1 MVTKTNEEVAG
12 DLTLR
17 KATPQDFDAIRDI
30 ALRSRMAALS
40 HFMTEDEVE
49 DEVKLYYSDDV
60 LNGILN
66 NPNNVI
72 YVVEKGSQM
81 VGHGSVLLQDRRGKP
96 RLLQFYVRPGYQRLG
111 IGEMLFDSART
122 WLKNL
127 GASEMYISTLGDNT
141 VGRSFL
147 TKHGCHLLQIVD
159 KVWDGATHSVA
170 FYYPYLFSK

>member
-1 MVTKTNEEVAG
+1 MTAISVAYQKWRISNGYENKQEVAG

-17 KATPQDFDAIRDI
+17 KATSQDFDAIRDI

-40 HFMTEDEVE
+40 HFITEDEVE

-81 VGHGSVLLQDRRGKP
+81 VGHGSVLLQDRRGNHACCNFMCD
-96 RLLQFYVRPGYQRLG
+96 LAINV
-111 IGEMLFDSART
+111 
-122 WLKNL
+122 
-127 GASEMYISTLGDNT
+127 
-141 VGRSFL
+141 
-147 TKHGCHLLQIVD
+147 
-159 KVWDGATHSVA
+159 
-170 FYYPYLFSK
+170 